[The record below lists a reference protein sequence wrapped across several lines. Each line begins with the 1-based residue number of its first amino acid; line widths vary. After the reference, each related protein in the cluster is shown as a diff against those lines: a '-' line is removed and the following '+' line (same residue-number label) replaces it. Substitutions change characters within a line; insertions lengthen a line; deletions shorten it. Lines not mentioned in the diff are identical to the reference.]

1 MALAAFCALIVL
13 RGTSL
18 YDPPYWDAL
27 LGLFPQAHWQALNGL
42 DPFLLLREQPGY
54 VDGGACVYP
63 FSIVPPL
70 LALLE
75 RALPDPS
82 SRFAILHLA
91 TFALTGVACA
101 AVFRLVRP
109 FGRGIAWL
117 AAAAFLA
124 QPGVQGLT
132 AQIGLE
138 IPLAAAVVCAL
149 ASLVEMR
156 FGAAFAAAALAL
168 LVKPTGV
175 VVAAVGLAVYCARR
189 LAPRVFGAPATNEGR
204 WAVGH
209 AALLALFAAEL
220 GVLRAFER
228 APPGT
233 GLFSGLMPLFAKR
246 LWTVP
251 EFGLALVVL
260 CLVGVLAWWRRS
272 RTSPVALAVL
282 VPSAFLLAYVGLLV
296 QWENSLP
303 RYFVLAYPA
312 VLALLVASAIRFGPR
327 GFAAPLTASIALLGL
342 LGARGGFQPDRPG
355 AFAGPGEGSALAA
368 NDGWLLERS
377 LRFRDGLALDLQIAR
392 FAQMRPDAYFVAPW
406 PLQQAL
412 VEPSFGY
419 VTRPVACAT
428 AEVPVAWTAVPTPS
442 LDAVLASEDTA
453 LASEDTAFAGE
464 DRGLASE
471 REVLWILNPVDFA
484 GHSAAPR
491 PGDVLVARFA
501 VGAQRAFIVRRPN
514 FP

>member
-27 LGLFPQAHWQALNGL
+27 LGLFPQAHWQAVHGL

-54 VDGGACVYP
+54 IDGGACVYP

-75 RALPDPS
+75 RALPDPA

-91 TFALTGVACA
+91 TFALTGVVCA

-109 FGRGIAWL
+109 FGRGVAWL

-124 QPGVQGLT
+124 QPGVQAL
-132 AQIGLE
+132 ASQIGLE
-138 IPLAAAVVCAL
+138 IPLAAAVACAS
-149 ASLVEMR
+149 ASLVERR
-156 FGAAFAAAALAL
+156 FGAAFAAATLAL
-168 LVKPTGV
+168 LVKPTGIFA
-175 VVAAVGLAVYCARR
+175 AAVGLAVYFARR
-189 LAPRVFGAPATNEGR
+189 LAPRAFGAPAPNEGR

-220 GVLRAFER
+220 GLLRVFDR

-246 LWTVP
+246 FWTVP

-260 CLVGVLAWWRRS
+260 VFVGACAWWRGS
-272 RTSPVALAVL
+272 RTTAVPLAVRVPLAVL
-282 VPSAFLLAYVGLLV
+282 VPSAFLLAYVGLLM
-296 QWENSLP
+296 QWQNSLP
-303 RYFVLAYPA
+303 RYFVLAYPV
-312 VLALLVASAIRFGPR
+312 VLALLVAAAFRFAPR
-327 GFAAPLTASIALLGL
+327 GFAAPLTASIALFGL

-355 AFAGPGEGSALAA
+355 AFAGPGEETALAA

-377 LRFRDGLALDLQIAR
+377 LRYRDGLALDLELAR
-392 FAQMRPDAYFVAPW
+392 FANARPDAIFVAPW
-406 PLQQAL
+406 PLQHAL

-428 AEVPVAWTAVPTPS
+428 AEVPVAWTEEPLPS
-442 LDAVLASEDTA
+442 LDEA
-453 LASEDTAFAGE
+453 
-464 DRGLASE
+464 LASE

-484 GHSAAPR
+484 GESAAPR
-491 PGDVLVARFA
+491 QGDVVVARFA
-501 VGAQRAFIVRRPN
+501 VGAQRAFVVRRPN